1 MLYINTWS
9 IKMLQQKF
17 PNHKVTSHCPSG
29 SWQTSRY
36 MQIHIDAYNDKNLHY
51 EYRIDGNWEGRVEL
65 HFEGDWETKYGLLID
80 RLINNTQNS
89 DELIWSEWNYGYRCQ
104 HSSKINTIE
113 ELYQIMSYMIELF
126 DSLIRSVTSEIPVF
140 DEKVISCDRLLPL
153 KDCTVDIFEK
163 KYDDIVRLHLNIPNY
178 QRIYCWEENNVKCLL
193 NDVFEHISSNNTTP
207 YRLGT
212 IILHSHEGK
221 YDIIDGQQRLVT
233 LALLLAEVGIKT
245 SLLEEKFLSKRSIE
259 YIMYNKYLIHEYVQ
273 RHLNIR
279 DKVESLLSLLEFNVL
294 VLQNTSIDLAY
305 TFFSNQNSRG
315 IALSDYDLLKAH
327 HLRYI
332 PSTFEQQSKHA
343 VEVWNKMIE
352 DGRKD
357 TDSTT
362 APDYVKTLDT
372 YIYRLR
378 RWMRKKVCDDSA
390 DNYRIKRE
398 YEAAPVVEEIPPFG
412 ERFYFN
418 EPIQGGSH
426 FFSYVE
432 QHINKYRSFSK
443 TEEYTILHNAMQG
456 GSDQWYRDIIES
468 VLFCYFLKFGA
479 YYLSDALVVIMRIL
493 LQHRYVSS
501 RAIKS
506 SIVQYVG
513 DSELVLIIDQAT
525 SPTFFLAEARN
536 IAKELSYPV
545 RQDMTPIMRSMR
557 MKASNIARKLEQ
569 NIVVESFKN
578 LNR

>member
-1 MLYINTWS
+1 
-9 IKMLQQKF
+9 
-17 PNHKVTSHCPSG
+17 
-29 SWQTSRY
+29 

-126 DSLIRSVTSEIPVF
+126 DSLIRSVTSEILVF
-140 DEKVISCDRLLPL
+140 DEKVISCDRQLPL

-163 KYDDIVRLHLNIPNY
+163 KYDDIVRLHLTIPNY

-193 NDVFEHISSNNTTP
+193 NDVFEHISSNNTIP

-245 SLLEEKFLSKRSIE
+245 SLLEEKFSSKRSIE
-259 YIMYNKYLIHEYVQ
+259 YVMYNKYLIHEYVQ

-332 PSTFEQQSKHA
+332 PSTFEQHSKHA

-352 DGRKD
+352 NGRKD

-390 DNYRIKRE
+390 NNYRIKRE

-418 EPIQGGSH
+418 EPIQGGTH

-443 TEEYTILHNAMQG
+443 TEEYTVLHNAMQG

-468 VLFCYFLKFGA
+468 VLFCYKH
-479 YYLSDALVVIMRIL
+479 Y
-493 LQHRYVSS
+493 Q
-501 RAIKS
+501 
-506 SIVQYVG
+506 
-513 DSELVLIIDQAT
+513 T
-525 SPTFFLAEARN
+525 
-536 IAKELSYPV
+536 
-545 RQDMTPIMRSMR
+545 
-557 MKASNIARKLEQ
+557 
-569 NIVVESFKN
+569 
-578 LNR
+578 